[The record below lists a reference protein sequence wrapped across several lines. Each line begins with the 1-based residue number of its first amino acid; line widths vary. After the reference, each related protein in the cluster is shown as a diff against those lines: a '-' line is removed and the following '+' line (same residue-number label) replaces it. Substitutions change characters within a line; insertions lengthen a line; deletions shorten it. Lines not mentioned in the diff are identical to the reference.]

1 MLFTTWCNNVCFF
14 LSSPDFEIF
23 TDITKREMTHY
34 TIRPARWRRPLQC
47 WTEFGRR
54 LLRKKSAQ
62 PCWTE
67 FGRRLLRKNPRS
79 RTALKGRRERG
90 SNMLVSLCDMCWCR
104 MFKCEGFSDRPW
116 SIGRYRQ
123 HASTRDYVWESPAR
137 RQAQQK
143 DMVSLAAND
152 AQHKPREM

>member
-1 MLFTTWCNNVCFF
+1 MICVLLFTTWCNNVCFF
-14 LSSPDFEIF
+14 YLFFLSSPDFKIF

-54 LLRKKSAQ
+54 LLRK
-62 PCWTE
+62 
-67 FGRRLLRKNPRS
+67 NPRS
-79 RTALKGRRERG
+79 RTALKGPRKRG

-104 MFKCEGFSDRPW
+104 MFKCGSFSDRPW

-137 RQAQQK
+137 RQVQQK
-143 DMVSLAAND
+143 DVVSLAAND